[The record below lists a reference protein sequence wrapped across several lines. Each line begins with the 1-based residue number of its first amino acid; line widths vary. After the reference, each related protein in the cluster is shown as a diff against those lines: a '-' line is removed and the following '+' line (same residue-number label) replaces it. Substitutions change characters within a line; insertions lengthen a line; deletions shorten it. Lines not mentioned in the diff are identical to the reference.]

1 MRKTTH
7 LLVLLVAFFA
17 ASMGQPVAAAGNDEN
32 SPAVATDSGA
42 ASGGSLAF
50 GQSVVLDGDLDSQR
64 GGQDLHISEMDLKG
78 VVGENVATNLT
89 TGGNFIGEGAFG
101 NAAGIPLVVQNSGNN
116 VLIQNAVI
124 VNVKVE

>member
-7 LLVLLVAFFA
+7 LLVLLVAFVA
-17 ASMGQPVAAAGNDEN
+17 AAIGQPVAAAGTDEN
-32 SPAVATDSGA
+32 SQTQAVNDGA
-42 ASGGSLAF
+42 AAGGSLAL
-50 GQSVVLDGDLDSQR
+50 GQSVILDSDLDSQR
-64 GGQDLHISEMDLKG
+64 GGQDLHISEMDLRG
-78 VVGENVATNLT
+78 VVSENAAVNLT

>member
-7 LLVLLVAFFA
+7 LLVLLVAFVA
-17 ASMGQPVAAAGNDEN
+17 AAIGQPVAAAGTDESN
-32 SPAVATDSGA
+32 QAQA
-42 ASGGSLAF
+42 ANETAAAGGSLAF
-50 GQSVVLDGDLDSQR
+50 SQSVVLDTDLDGQR

-78 VVGENVATNLT
+78 VVGQNVATNLT